1 MTIPIIP
8 GPFSFLEEAGQA
20 AGNYGAVKEERKRH
34 AEQIAEHGSNFI
46 MEQILKGGDPTVLD
60 NPDVQKMM
68 KAAYGFSF
76 PSSVAKAIGAQSR
89 YEASRTGAAEA
100 AGVPTAEA
108 GAAAATANLSQQTS
122 QASMAAGVPTA
133 KAGAEAAIAEA
144 QRTGAQLNQ
153 NIFKGATALLGSNK
167 RFARLA
173 YEAATGQLDARL
185 RYLEYSRANLTLQ
198 RQQMA
203 DNAQILLGAMKE
215 GAGQY
220 DRAMKEWETGLQP
233 YLLEHGDTPEARQ
246 AYADANPPPDQD
258 KITGD
263 YIKSTFG
270 FDKAEYQR
278 RLNAAMSVLMPSGTK
293 ESKGNQT
300 GGAPAAGGTT
310 SAQPTMPGTNKSQQV
325 IAAISSNNYAYDP
338 TTAGYKLAAAVQ
350 GEQLTDLEAAA
361 IVAHLRSTAPG
372 DWFKKFEARYKLG
385 PKP

>member
-89 YEASRTGAAEA
+89 YEASKTAASEA
-100 AGVPTAEA
+100 AGVPVAEA
-108 GAAAATANLSQQTS
+108 GAAAGAANLSQQTS
-122 QASMAAGVPTA
+122 RASMAAGVPTA
-133 KAGAEAAIAEA
+133 KAGAEAAVAEA

-153 NIFKGATALLGSNK
+153 NIFKGATALLGADPK
-167 RFARLA
+167 FARLA
-173 YEAATGQLDARL
+173 YEAATGALDARL
-185 RYLEYSRANLTLQ
+185 RYLEFSRANLTLERQ
-198 RQQMA
+198 RMA
-203 DNAQILLGAMKE
+203 DNARILIDAMKE
-215 GAGQY
+215 GANQY
-220 DRAMKEWETGLQP
+220 DKAVKAWETGLQP

-278 RLNAAMSVLMPSGTK
+278 RLSTAMSVLSLPST
-293 ESKGNQT
+293 ESSSNKT
-300 GGAPAAGGTT
+300 GGAPQTEGTT
-310 SAQPTMPGTNKSQQV
+310 STQPTMPGTNKSQQV
-325 IAAISSNNYAYDP
+325 IAALSSGNYSYDP
-338 TTAGYKLAAAVQ
+338 ATAGYKLAAAVQ
-350 GEQLTDLEAAA
+350 NEQLTDLEAAA